1 MADLSR
7 RRFLA
12 LTGAAAGAAAVGVV
26 GWREL
31 VGEQVRDRAAT
42 PPAARPRDR
51 VLVVLELAGGNDGLN
66 TLVPADGHYR
76 DARPTV
82 AVREADLVALAGE
95 DRYGLH
101 PAVAGLAPLW
111 AAGHLAALQ
120 GAGFPDQSRSHFVAT
135 DVWRAGGEAPFTRSW
150 LGRWLDATAGDRPEP
165 LRAVALGTDS
175 RVLAADSLSTV
186 VTSPAAFRLAA
197 PSGPASDPEA
207 VIAAFAATAAPR
219 SDDPLLAAAQAVI
232 PATIEGVDVLA
243 RAIGDV
249 GPTQGV
255 DPTPATTLLGTA
267 AQLIGLEV
275 GTQVVVVGVEGYD
288 THANQP
294 ERHRA
299 LLSDLTG
306 GITAFLA
313 AMADQGRADDVLV
326 IATSEFG
333 RRVAENGSAGTD
345 HGDGN
350 TLFALGPMVNGG
362 VHGDLDLQD
371 LVDGDVRSQID
382 ARTLYANALD
392 WLQAPTDDILN
403 GRYDRLDLL
412 QT

>member
-12 LTGAAAGAAAVGVV
+12 LTGATAGAAAVGAVA
-26 GWREL
+26 WHEL
-31 VGEQVRDRAAT
+31 LGEQVRERTAT
-42 PPAARPRDR
+42 PPPARPRGR

-66 TLVPADGHYR
+66 TLVPADGRYH

-82 AVREADLVALAGE
+82 AVPEAERVALAGQ

-101 PAVAGLAPLW
+101 PALADLAPLW

-186 VTSPAAFRLAA
+186 VTSPAAFRLTA
-197 PSGPASDPEA
+197 PSGPATDPEA
-207 VIAAFAATAAPR
+207 VVAAFTATAAPR

-243 RAIGDV
+243 RATGDV
-249 GPTQGV
+249 TPTQAV
-255 DPTPATTLLGTA
+255 DATPATTLLTTA
-267 AQLIGLEV
+267 AQLIGLDI

-294 ERHRA
+294 ERHHA
-299 LLSDLTG
+299 LLADLAG
-306 GITAFLA
+306 GLTAFLG

-326 IATSEFG
+326 VATSEFG
-333 RRVAENGSAGTD
+333 RRVAENGSTGTD
-345 HGDGN
+345 HGNGN
-350 TLFALGPMVNGG
+350 TLFAIGPMVNGG
-362 VHGDLDLQD
+362 IHGDLDLRD
-371 LVDGDVRSQID
+371 LVDGDVRSTID

-392 WLQAPTDDILN
+392 WLEAPTDDLLN
-403 GRYDRLDLL
+403 DQYDRLNLL
-412 QT
+412 RT